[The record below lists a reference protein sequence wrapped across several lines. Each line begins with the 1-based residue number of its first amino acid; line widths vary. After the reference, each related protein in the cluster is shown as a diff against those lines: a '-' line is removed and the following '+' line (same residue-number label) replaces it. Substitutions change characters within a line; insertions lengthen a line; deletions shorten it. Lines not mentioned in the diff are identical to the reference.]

1 MMLAVFFEF
10 RKFPIINTEALTLL
24 SVGILLFLTTLLCSA
39 FMLKKYIN
47 KTGAERG
54 VTTII

>member
-1 MMLAVFFEF
+1 MLAVFFEF